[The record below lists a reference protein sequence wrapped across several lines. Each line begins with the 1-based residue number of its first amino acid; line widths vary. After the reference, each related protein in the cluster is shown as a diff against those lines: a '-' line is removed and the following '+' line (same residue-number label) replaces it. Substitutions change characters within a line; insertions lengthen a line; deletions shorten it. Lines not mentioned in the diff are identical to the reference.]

1 MRLSNGWKGG
11 EKMRKVVMIFEV
23 EDLKKEA
30 ELKAKVMQ
38 IAQITKARLKKI
50 ESKKIVDNSA
60 WKYPSNIY

>member
-1 MRLSNGWKGG
+1 
-11 EKMRKVVMIFEV
+11 MRKVVMIFEV